1 MQSNTSKSRLSPFP
15 KKSNGSPTMMSKLM
29 SKESLTRKI
38 ASNYTNGGFPSPSLE
53 TAYNKTVFAMMYI
66 TQKVLVKLLSA

>member
-1 MQSNTSKSRLSPFP
+1 
-15 KKSNGSPTMMSKLM
+15 MMSKLM